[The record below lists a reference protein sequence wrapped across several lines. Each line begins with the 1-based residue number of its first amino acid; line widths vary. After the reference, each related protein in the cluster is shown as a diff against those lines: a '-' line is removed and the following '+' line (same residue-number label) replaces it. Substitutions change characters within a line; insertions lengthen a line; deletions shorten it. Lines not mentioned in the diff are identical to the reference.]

1 MAAQAVSMW
10 DIVDSVRVIA
20 EGNPGQQFKLL
31 AGRLVQLAPPPLE
44 AFEHQV
50 DLASAFLGAQP

>member
-1 MAAQAVSMW
+1 MW

-31 AGRLVQLAPPPLE
+31 AGRLVQLAPPLE
-44 AFEHQV
+44 PFEHQV
-50 DLASAFLGAQP
+50 DLASAFRGAQP